1 MVTMPFT
8 PTANGT
14 QYITGIAIDP
24 NGNTSE
30 FSPCRDLLRNSVI
43 TPKTLQIPNSNF
55 TQTPADIILFF
66 VPNNLTPALLPGA
79 TYVTLARAAQICD
92 VNHFNWTQTIT
103 GLPSDDVEFLY
114 PLQDSEGNN
123 VNFPP
128 PQSLRSYP
136 NTLYDPVPSS
146 TSSYGIHSD
155 IVEQMA
161 LIDFPN
167 GDTQIDTA
175 DADNYNYYMNEAPDN
190 VGGLGD
196 TYNYVTFNPE
206 TRIGTE
212 NPNFSTANGLL
223 FWDRPSLW
231 EPFNPGGNGQTTFL
245 TQLTGVFGNETGVVW
260 GGISNTNFTWADNA
274 VRNLT
279 TGATTGGATNISFQ
293 SVPLGTVLPPV
304 SSGGVF
310 DVQYEVG
317 GATSTATSL
326 FAVSGNGTFGGTGT
340 LTATLFSNG
349 YPLAGQTITFTLTTG
364 TTSTTVG
371 SATTGSNGVATLTG
385 VSLAGFDAGT
395 ATGAVGASFAG
406 DASNAASSA
415 SGDLTVSPAQAT
427 LTPSGLVFTYDG
439 ASHTVTV
446 TTSPAGLSGVMV
458 TYTQGGATVA
468 APTSAGSYEFTASLA
483 NPNYTAPNATGTL
496 VINPATPSITWANPA
511 EITYGTPLSATQ
523 LDAAASVPGNFLYTP
538 ALGTVL
544 ASGGQMLSVYFT
556 PTDSADYT
564 NASATATINVAQHVT
579 NTTLVAST
587 PEGAP
592 GQTITF
598 TATVAGGL
606 PSPYLPTGSVQFQI
620 NGVSSLV
627 PLTANDTAAF
637 STTEPASGSFTVTA
651 VYSGDTNFAV
661 SQSTY
666 TESVLSP
673 GVYAVGSTLYVVGAN
688 SSDYALISPYGSKLD
703 GSTGLAVVATL
714 NNAITAKAF
723 SQTFTDIDVFGY
735 GGNDVFLLIPTLT
748 LPTTVVEGNGNNYLL
763 LAGGNVSVTLG
774 SGSNQVF
781 GGNGNKT
788 ITASDPAGTSG
799 YIFLGNGNENI
810 QLGQG
815 NDTVTVGNGNDNVQ
829 LGNGSDVIVEG
840 NGNDY
845 VSAGNG
851 SDLVVGG
858 LGQHTIQLRN
868 GNDILIDGS
877 ATVVNSG
884 DSLRQILSDWNK
896 SSSASVNTRLNVVY
910 NMSHPNMLKAGSG
923 RDWWFYTYSKDM
935 TNKKLTDRWN

>member
-651 VYSGDTNFAV
+651 VYCGDANFTA
-661 SQSTY
+661 SPSPAY
-666 TESVLSP
+666 TERVLSP
-673 GVYAVGSTLYVVGAN
+673 GIYAVGSTLYVVGAN
-688 SSDYALISPYGSKLD
+688 SSDHARISPSGRKLD
-703 GSTGLAVVATL
+703 GSTGLAVVATID
-714 NNAITAKAF
+714 NAHIAKAF
-723 SQTFTDIDVFGY
+723 RQSFTAIDIFGY
-735 GGNDVFLLIPTLT
+735 GGNDRFLLIPTLT
-748 LPTTVVEGNGNNYLL
+748 LPTMVAEGNGNNYLL
-763 LAGGNVSVTLG
+763 LAGGNDSVTLG
-774 SGSNQVF
+774 SGSSHVF

-788 ITASDPAGTSG
+788 ITSSDAAGPRG
-799 YIFLGNGNENI
+799 YISRGNGNENI

-815 NDTVTVGNGNDNVQ
+815 NDNVQ
-829 LGNGSDVIVEG
+829 LGNGSDVVVEG
-840 NGNDY
+840 NGKDY

-851 SDLVVGG
+851 PDLVVGG
-858 LGQHTIQLRN
+858 LGKHTIRLKKAY
-868 GNDILIDGS
+868 DILIDG
-877 ATVVNSG
+877 
-884 DSLRQILSDWNK
+884 RRP
-896 SSSASVNTRLNVVY
+896 SSTLVTRY
-910 NMSHPNMLKAGSG
+910 ARS
-923 RDWWFYTYSKDM
+923 
-935 TNKKLTDRWN
+935 